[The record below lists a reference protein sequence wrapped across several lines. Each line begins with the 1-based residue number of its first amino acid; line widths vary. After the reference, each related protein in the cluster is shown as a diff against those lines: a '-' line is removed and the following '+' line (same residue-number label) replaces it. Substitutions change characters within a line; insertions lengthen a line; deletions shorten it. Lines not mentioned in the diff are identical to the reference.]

1 MPTPTTQ
8 LIPEDAPSL
17 QAPSLHA
24 PDASYYR
31 QALHGLIDFGG
42 SFARILHDQAAELAA
57 QPSPSAAPH
66 PAAHPAQHPAARP
79 EAAQQLTPAAPTPGA
94 PKADTLIKLAAAF
107 DDVSR
112 NVRRCILLADDLNQ
126 PRKQPKAA
134 YAAASDA
141 EPSPEARTAARK
153 RILRAVQDTIQRR
166 DYDGSASP
174 ECDPPETQRRE
185 LLDRLD
191 APDLDTEIATRPVE
205 DIIKDILRDLG
216 LAALPGTRPWQRRTP
231 ADTAELNAR
240 AAAPCR
246 PEGATPHEAPGPN
259 PQDGHPAEQHS
270 AQPGPGPDQQGPDGQ
285 STPPKAARRQPG
297 PFHTNPTHPGLGLP
311 EDPAE
316 AVAFVLRY
324 AADPRWQPPLE
335 I

>member
-1 MPTPTTQ
+1 MSEQAAHPTPQ
-8 LIPEDAPSL
+8 DDPDPPAPASPAAGTHAHHAALDSL
-17 QAPSLHA
+17 VSMGTAV
-24 PDASYYR
+24 
-31 QALHGLIDFGG
+31 
-42 SFARILHDQAAELAA
+42 ARVLHDQITAQAA
-57 QPSPSAAPH
+57 QPVPPDAAATQ
-66 PAAHPAQHPAARP
+66 PAPAPM
-79 EAAQQLTPAAPTPGA
+79 PGIA
-94 PKADTLIKLAAAF
+94 KADTLIKLAAAF
-107 DDVSR
+107 DDTAR
-112 NVRRCILLADDLNQ
+112 TVRRCILLAEHLNQ
-126 PRKQPKAA
+126 PRRPARTTAA
-134 YAAASDA
+134 PDNT
-141 EPSPEARTAARK
+141 ETSPEARTAARK
-153 RILRAVQDTIQRR
+153 RILRAAEDTIQRR

-174 ECDPPETQRRE
+174 ECDLPETQRRE

-231 ADTAELNAR
+231 ADIAELLAR

-324 AADPRWQPPLE
+324 AADPRWQPPPGD
-335 I
+335 

>member
-8 LIPEDAPSL
+8 PTPEDAPSL

-24 PDASYYR
+24 PDAPYYR
-31 QALHGLIDFGG
+31 QALHGLIDFGS
-42 SFARILHDQAAELAA
+42 SFARILHNQAAELAA
-57 QPSPSAAPH
+57 QLPPSAAPH
-66 PAAHPAQHPAARP
+66 PAAQP
-79 EAAQQLTPAAPTPGA
+79 EAAQQPTPAAPMPA
-94 PKADTLIKLAAAF
+94 AAKADTLIKLAAAF
-107 DDVSR
+107 DDISR
-112 NVRRCILLADDLNQ
+112 NVRRCILLAEHLNQ
-126 PRKQPKAA
+126 PRKPARSNPAA
-134 YAAASDA
+134 PDST

-231 ADTAELNAR
+231 ADIAELHAR
-240 AAAPCR
+240 AAAQCR
-246 PEGATPHEAPGPN
+246 PEGATPHDAPGPN
-259 PQDGHPAEQHS
+259 PEDGHPAEQHS
-270 AQPGPGPDQQGPDGQ
+270 AEPGPGPDQQGPGGQ